1 MSQRDPKTY
10 AIIGAALEV
19 HQQLG
24 CGFLGSVYQE
34 AMALELLSRDIPF
47 QREVE
52 LPVFYKG
59 NKLSTFFRADFIC
72 FDEVIVELKAIKELT
87 TIAEAQIINYLKITK
102 MKKGLLINFGA
113 ESLEV
118 KRYVN

>member
-1 MSQRDPKTY
+1 M
-10 AIIGAALEV
+10 EV

-24 CGFLGSVYQE
+24 CGFLEAVYQE
-34 AMALELLSRDIPF
+34 ALAYEMQSRRIPF
-47 QREVE
+47 QREIT

-59 NKLSTFFRADFIC
+59 HKLSTSYRTDFIC

-87 TIAEAQIINYLKITK
+87 SITQAQTINYLKITK